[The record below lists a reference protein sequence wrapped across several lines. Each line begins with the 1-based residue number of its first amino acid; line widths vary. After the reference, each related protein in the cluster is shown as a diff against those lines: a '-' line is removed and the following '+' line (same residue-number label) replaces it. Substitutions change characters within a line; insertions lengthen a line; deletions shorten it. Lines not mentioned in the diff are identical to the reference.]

1 MLLQASPVCN
11 LSKTFDQVKTSSAT
25 PIKEIEWKSYFP
37 QVFVLA
43 LVYFLLGKIS
53 LSISQENL
61 IVTIVIFTSEGFTLA
76 ALLILGRRFWPGIL
90 LGQLALALSTGI
102 PFIPAL
108 TIGFINSGEA
118 LLGATLF
125 HVFKLNKSLAHI
137 RDVFGLLAIIAL
149 ILQPISALL
158 GNITLLSSSIIS
170 LQEFSGSTFSW
181 WFGNVMGQ
189 FLLTPMILLSY
200 ANWKQI
206 KQRELLLSSLLFALL
221 SYTIFFA
228 FPIRNLALALSTT
241 MPLIIIISAYRSVT
255 YAMII
260 TTVNA
265 GIALCATCL
274 GIGPFSTGIIFNDL
288 INLNFYILS
297 HILLLLTIGTLFSQ
311 KKETEEKLRAMALY
325 DPLTGLPNRN
335 LLNERMNHA
344 IAMAH
349 RFKIKSGICFID
361 IDGFKNVNDLFGHNA
376 GDAVIKTVTQ
386 RINSFL
392 GEEDSLIRLG
402 GDEFLLIAMDM
413 QTRKRLNEALDQISI
428 SIKAPIKIDENT
440 VNVSLSIGVSI
451 CKDDSESTS
460 LLIKQADT
468 AMYQAK
474 KRGKDQYIY
483 HKDLSTIEPLSILQA
498 I

>member
-1 MLLQASPVCN
+1 
-11 LSKTFDQVKTSSAT
+11 
-25 PIKEIEWKSYFP
+25 
-37 QVFVLA
+37 
-43 LVYFLLGKIS
+43 
-53 LSISQENL
+53 
-61 IVTIVIFTSEGFTLA
+61 
-76 ALLILGRRFWPGIL
+76 
-90 LGQLALALSTGI
+90 
-102 PFIPAL
+102 
-108 TIGFINSGEA
+108 
-118 LLGATLF
+118 
-125 HVFKLNKSLAHI
+125 
-137 RDVFGLLAIIAL
+137 
-149 ILQPISALL
+149 
-158 GNITLLSSSIIS
+158 
-170 LQEFSGSTFSW
+170 
-181 WFGNVMGQ
+181 
-189 FLLTPMILLSY
+189 
-200 ANWKQI
+200 
-206 KQRELLLSSLLFALL
+206 
-221 SYTIFFA
+221 
-228 FPIRNLALALSTT
+228 
-241 MPLIIIISAYRSVT
+241 
-255 YAMII
+255 
-260 TTVNA
+260 
-265 GIALCATCL
+265 
-274 GIGPFSTGIIFNDL
+274 
-288 INLNFYILS
+288 
-297 HILLLLTIGTLFSQ
+297 
-311 KKETEEKLRAMALY
+311 MALY